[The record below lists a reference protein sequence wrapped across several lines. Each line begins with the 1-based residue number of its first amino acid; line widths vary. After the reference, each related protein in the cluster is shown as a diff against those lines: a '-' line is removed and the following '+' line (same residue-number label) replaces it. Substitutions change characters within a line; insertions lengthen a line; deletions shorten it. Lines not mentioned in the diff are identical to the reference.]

1 MRTKKNETI
10 VKVILTAITLI
21 MGLCCIYPFIF
32 MISSSFKPSGDV
44 LSTPLQIIPKNF
56 TLTNFETLFHNEFY
70 DFFKW
75 FGNTVVMTGLTLILK
90 FFIITITAYGFAK
103 IKFPGR
109 DAIFLVL
116 LAGLMIPSDIMIM
129 PRYIIFK
136 QLHILNTMWAL
147 ILPAAVDVYFVFLL
161 RQAFVAVP
169 DALSEAA
176 RIDGCSHFTI
186 YRRIILPLCMP
197 QVSTMLLFSFV
208 WSWNDFMGLLR
219 GANGLFQAMIWPP
232 IVRLFAES
240 MPLMRQKRACVS
252 INSTTPAGTLAAYA
266 LSAALLQFADWHHV
280 FFSCGG
286 LLLGMAAVFWL
297 GTAPLRRATTY
308 APQPELQKQKG
319 TGNGPAALLAAEL
332 GAMLLPVLLHG
343 GLKDGVTNW
352 VPSMIQSNFGISPA
366 FSAAVAMALP
376 LVNLSGAYLSG
387 WLNEHCG
394 SLGGGHGHADLL
406 HLDVWHHGEA
416 VLADAGRYTYVEGA
430 ERAWF
435 KSPAAHN
442 TFRVDETDFTRY
454 RATWEWAEI
463 ARPLPTETRFTPQA
477 DLLRAGHLGHAAQGI
492 TAEREIVFIKPDL
505 LIGIDRI
512 FAPEGTRHTVE
523 QFFHFGSGTLEQE
536 GASVLWQGK
545 QTCAQ
550 LHWLAGQFA
559 ARSALPA
566 APLYNLKI
574 KTPVLGLKCHTESTA
589 SLPFVLCLGGT
600 CTVELLPVTDGN
612 GRPLASDAVQAVRI
626 TRNGQSI
633 T

>member
-136 QLHILNTMWAL
+136 QLPILNTMWAL

-208 WSWNDFMGLLR
+208 WSWNDYMGPYLYISDINKQMISVGIKLCASGLAQDY
-219 GANGLFQAMIWPP
+219 GAQMAGATLVLVPVIIAFF
-232 IVRLFAES
+232 LC
-240 MPLMRQKRACVS
+240 QK
-252 INSTTPAGTLAAYA
+252 Y
-266 LSAALLQFADWHHV
+266 F
-280 FFSCGG
+280 
-286 LLLGMAAVFWL
+286 
-297 GTAPLRRATTY
+297 
-308 APQPELQKQKG
+308 
-319 TGNGPAALLAAEL
+319 
-332 GAMLLPVLLHG
+332 
-343 GLKDGVTNW
+343 
-352 VPSMIQSNFGISPA
+352 
-366 FSAAVAMALP
+366 
-376 LVNLSGAYLSG
+376 
-387 WLNEHCG
+387 
-394 SLGGGHGHADLL
+394 
-406 HLDVWHHGEA
+406 
-416 VLADAGRYTYVEGA
+416 VE
-430 ERAWF
+430 
-435 KSPAAHN
+435 
-442 TFRVDETDFTRY
+442 
-454 RATWEWAEI
+454 
-463 ARPLPTETRFTPQA
+463 
-477 DLLRAGHLGHAAQGI
+477 GI
-492 TAEREIVFIKPDL
+492 TA
-505 LIGIDRI
+505 
-512 FAPEGTRHTVE
+512 
-523 QFFHFGSGTLEQE
+523 
-536 GASVLWQGK
+536 GAVKG
-545 QTCAQ
+545 
-550 LHWLAGQFA
+550 
-559 ARSALPA
+559 
-566 APLYNLKI
+566 
-574 KTPVLGLKCHTESTA
+574 
-589 SLPFVLCLGGT
+589 
-600 CTVELLPVTDGN
+600 
-612 GRPLASDAVQAVRI
+612 
-626 TRNGQSI
+626 
-633 T
+633 